1 MELSIKQA
9 LDKGV
14 EAHKLGKLKV
24 AKTFYQAILKSQP
37 NHPEANH
44 NMGLLE
50 SSIGKIDLALPFFK
64 VALESNSNN
73 SNIEQFWLS
82 YIDALIKKEQFKNA
96 TDMLERAKEKNMTG
110 DNFNVLEAQK
120 ELGRLS
126 LHKSSNDQNKALR
139 SEFIK
144 AHFNLGNTLLKV
156 GRLKEAESSYRD
168 TLVID
173 GDLLEAHTNL
183 GVTLK
188 EQGRLEEAQSSL
200 RKAILINPNYS
211 DAHYNLGITLKEL
224 GRLDEAEKSYI
235 KTIKSKPN
243 SPEAYCNLGNMLKEL
258 GRLSEAENYLKQSIA
273 LKPENAE
280 FHNNLGVVFKALG
293 RLEEAEA
300 SYTKAI
306 ELKNG
311 FISALMNRWQLFYDK
326 RQFNDALKDLDLCNT
341 ETSRAFSLETLYAL
355 GNIDE
360 IFKRIEMSAEL
371 DDCNIRMAAFSSF
384 IAEREKRDTA
394 HKFCKNPLSFLYF
407 SNLSSHLENSHEF
420 IKELIGELNNL
431 ETIWEP
437 PQRTTS
443 KGFQTLPHINIFEN
457 PLDKM
462 KELKSII
469 LLELDNYYS
478 KFQNESCTYIKKWPS
493 KKNLRGWHVILKKQG
508 CQTTHIHTS
517 GWLSGVIY
525 LKVIPTLGKNE
536 GAIEFSL
543 NGDNYSDLNSPKL
556 TYQPELG
563 DIIFFPSS
571 LHHRTIPF
579 STDDDR
585 IIVSFDLT
593 PDFAL

>member
-1 MELSIKQA
+1 MELSIIKA

-14 EAHKLGKLKV
+14 EAHKLGKFKL

-44 NMGLLE
+44 NMGLLQ
-50 SSIGKIDLALPFFK
+50 SSIGKIDEALPFFK
-64 VALESNSNN
+64 VALESNSN
-73 SNIEQFWLS
+73 IEQFWLS
-82 YIDALIKKEQFKNA
+82 YIDILIKKKQFKSA
-96 TDMLERAKEKNMTG
+96 TLMLEKAKEEDMTG
-110 DNFNVLEAQK
+110 DGFNILEAQK
-120 ELGRLS
+120 ELGILG
-126 LHKSSNDQNKALR
+126 LYKSNNKKNKTLI

-144 AHFNLGNTLLKV
+144 AYFNLGNTLLKV
-156 GRLKEAESSYRD
+156 GRLKEAESSFRGA
-168 TLVID
+168 LVLDDNLI
-173 GDLLEAHTNL
+173 EVHTNL

-188 EQGRLEEAQSSL
+188 EQGRLEEAQLSF
-200 RKAILINPNYS
+200 RKAILINPNYGE
-211 DAHYNLGITLKEL
+211 AHYNLGITLREL

-235 KTIKSKPN
+235 KTIKSKPDFA
-243 SPEAYCNLGNMLKEL
+243 EAHCNLGNILKDL
-258 GRLSEAENYLKQSIA
+258 GRLSEAENFLKQSIA
-273 LKPENAE
+273 LKPEYAE
-280 FHNNLGVVFKALG
+280 AHNNLGVVFKELG
-293 RLEEAEA
+293 KLEEAEA

-311 FISALMNRWQLFYDK
+311 FISALMNRWKLLYDK
-326 RQFNDALKDLDLCNT
+326 GQFDDALKDLDLCNT
-341 ETSRAFSLETLYAL
+341 ETSRALSLETLYAL
-355 GNIDE
+355 GNVDE
-360 IFKRIEMSAEL
+360 IFKRIEVNAEL

-407 SNLSSHLENSHEF
+407 SNLSSHLKNSNEF
-420 IKELIGELNNL
+420 LKELIDELSNL
-431 ETIWEP
+431 QTIWEP
-437 PQRTTS
+437 PERTTF
-443 KGFQTLPHINIFEN
+443 KGFQTLPNINIFEN

-462 KELKSII
+462 KELESII
-469 LLELDNYYS
+469 FHELDNYYS
-478 KFQNESCTYIKKWPS
+478 KFQNESCSYIKKFPS
-493 KKNLRGWHVILKKQG
+493 NKNLRGWHVILKKQG

-525 LKVIPTLGKNE
+525 LKVVPTLGKNE

-571 LHHRTIPF
+571 LHHSTVPF

-585 IIVSFDLT
+585 IIVSFDLR
-593 PDFAL
+593 PDFPR

>member
-14 EAHKLGKLKV
+14 EAHELGKFKV
-24 AKTFYQAILKSQP
+24 AEAFYRAILKSQP

-50 SSIGKIDLALPFFK
+50 SSIGKIDVALPFFK
-64 VALESNSNN
+64 VALESNSN
-73 SNIEQFWLS
+73 IEQFWIS
-82 YIDALIKKEQFKNA
+82 YIDILIKKKQFKNA
-96 TDMLERAKEKNMTG
+96 TVMLEKAKEKNMTG
-110 DNFNVLEAQK
+110 DSFNVLEAQK
-120 ELGRLS
+120 ELDKLGP
-126 LHKSSNDQNKALR
+126 HKSNNKQNKMLIPK
-139 SEFIK
+139 FIK
-144 AHFNLGNTLLKV
+144 AYFNLGNTLLKV
-156 GRLKEAESSYRD
+156 GRLKEAESSYRGA
-168 TLVID
+168 LVFDDNLI
-173 GDLLEAHTNL
+173 EVHTNL

-188 EQGRLEEAQSSL
+188 EQGRLEEAQLSF
-200 RKAILINPNYS
+200 RKATLINPNYS
-211 DAHYNLGITLKEL
+211 EAHYNLGVILKEL

-235 KTIKSKPN
+235 ETIKSKPDFA
-243 SPEAYCNLGNMLKEL
+243 EAYCNLGNLLKEL
-258 GRLSEAENYLKQSIA
+258 GRLSEAENFLEQSIA
-273 LKPENAE
+273 LKPEYAE
-280 FHNNLGVVFKALG
+280 AHNNLGVVFKELG
-293 RLEEAEA
+293 RLEEAEV

-311 FISALMNRWQLFYDK
+311 FVSALMNRWQLFYDK
-326 RQFNDALKDLDLCNT
+326 GQFDDALKDLDLCNT

-360 IFKRIEMSAEL
+360 IFKRIEVNAEL

-407 SNLSSHLENSHEF
+407 SNLSSHLKNSNEF
-420 IKELIGELNNL
+420 IKELIDELSNL
-431 ETIWEP
+431 KTIWEP
-437 PQRTTS
+437 PQRTTF
-443 KGFQTLPHINIFEN
+443 KGFQTLPNINIFEN

-469 LLELDNYYS
+469 LHELDNYYS
-478 KFQNESCTYIKKWPS
+478 KFQNESCSYIKKFPS
-493 KKNLRGWHVILKKQG
+493 NKNLRGWHVILKQQG
-508 CQTTHIHTS
+508 CQTAHIHTS

-525 LKVIPTLGKNE
+525 LKVVPTLGKNE

-543 NGDNYSDLNSPKL
+543 NGHNYSDLNSPKL
-556 TYQPELG
+556 NYQPELG

-571 LHHRTIPF
+571 LHHSTVPF

-585 IIVSFDLT
+585 IIVSFDLM
-593 PDFAL
+593 PDFDR